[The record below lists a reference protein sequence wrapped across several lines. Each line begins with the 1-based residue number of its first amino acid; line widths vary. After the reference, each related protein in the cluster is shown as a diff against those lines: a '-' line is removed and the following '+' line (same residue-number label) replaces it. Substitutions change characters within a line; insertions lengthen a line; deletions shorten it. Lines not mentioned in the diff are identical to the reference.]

1 MKIALDA
8 KNKIGFVYWT
18 LTRPDTSDPT
28 FRIWSRCDSMVKSWL
43 LNFVSPRIYRSI
55 LRLTDAADIWRDS
68 MVVFTSPRTFSLTQ
82 EIQDLKQGSMFLS
95 DYYTTL
101 KML

>member
-28 FRIWSRCDSMVKSWL
+28 FRNWSRCESMVKSWL
-43 LNFVSPRIYRSI
+43 LNFVSHRIYRSI
-55 LRLTDAADIWRDS
+55 LHLTDAADIWRDLHGRFHIS
-68 MVVFTSPRTFSLTQ
+68 TDIKPYSRDSR
-82 EIQDLKQGSMFLS
+82 S
-95 DYYTTL
+95 
-101 KML
+101 